1 MKITPELAKE
11 RVDKAAV
18 EYPDADL
25 VTQVEH
31 AAAEL
36 AGEGYGF
43 DPVAVAAALRDYA
56 LGKRGDG
63 LAH

>member
-25 VTQVEH
+25 VTQIEH
-31 AAAEL
+31 AAEEL
-36 AGEGYGF
+36 AAEGYPF
-43 DPVAVAAALRDYA
+43 DPPSVAEALRDYA

-63 LAH
+63 YDH